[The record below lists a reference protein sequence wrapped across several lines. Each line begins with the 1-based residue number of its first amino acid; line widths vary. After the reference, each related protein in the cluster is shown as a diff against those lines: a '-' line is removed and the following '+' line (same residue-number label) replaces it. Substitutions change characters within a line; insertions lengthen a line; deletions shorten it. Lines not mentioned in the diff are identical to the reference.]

1 MNILTFDIEEWY
13 LERHVNGNRAE
24 KYKEYDNYLGKIL
37 DLLDE
42 RGTKATFFCLGGMA
56 KEFPE
61 TICKIAAKG
70 HEIGCHSDKHVW
82 LNKMTQDEV
91 LEDTRTA
98 LDQLEQL
105 LGYKIVSYRAPA
117 FSIGQKNK
125 WAFDILSECGIT
137 QDASVFPAKRDF
149 GGFSDFGNKR
159 PCIVDTG
166 NNQIREFPIQTTR
179 LFGREVAYSGGG
191 YFRLFPL
198 WFIERELRHT
208 DYAMLYFHIGDLL
221 PEENRMTTRQEYEEY
236 FREPGTLFNRTKRYV
251 KANLGKKHAYAKLE
265 SLIRNHEFVSLR
277 EAEETISEWKTIH
290 I

>member
-24 KYKEYDNYLGKIL
+24 KYKEYDCYLENIL

-61 TICKIAAKG
+61 IIRKISAKG
-70 HEIGCHSDKHVW
+70 HDIGCHSNKHVW
-82 LNKMTQDEV
+82 LNKMTQEEV
-91 LEDTRTA
+91 MEDTRSA
-98 LDQLEQL
+98 LGHLEQL
-105 LGYKIVSYRAPA
+105 LGHKIVSYRAPA

-125 WAFDILSECGIT
+125 WAFDILAECGIT
-137 QDASVFPAKRDF
+137 SDASIFPAQRDF
-149 GGFSDFGNKR
+149 GGFSDFGNKH

-179 LFGREVAYSGGG
+179 LFGHEVAYSGGG

-208 DYAMLYFHIGDLL
+208 DYAMLYFHIGDFL
-221 PEENRMTTRQEYEEY
+221 PEVNRMTTRQEYEEY
-236 FREPGTLFNRTKRYV
+236 FQESGTLLNRTKRYI
-251 KANLGKKHAYAKLE
+251 KSNIGKKGAYNKLVT
-265 SLIRNHEFVSLR
+265 LICNYNFVSLK
-277 EAEETISEWKTIH
+277 EAETMVENWGTTRI
-290 I
+290 